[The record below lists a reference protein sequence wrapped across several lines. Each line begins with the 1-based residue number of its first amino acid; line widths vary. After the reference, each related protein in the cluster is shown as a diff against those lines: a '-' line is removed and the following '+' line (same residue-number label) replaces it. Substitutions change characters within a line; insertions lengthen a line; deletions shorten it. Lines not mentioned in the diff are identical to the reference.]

1 MNLKIGWRN
10 DNLEM
15 AYSVKNATDEAWT
28 RLVLVNSG
36 VSGVKGMMMAR
47 PEMSTFSIKYNF

>member
-1 MNLKIGWRN
+1 
-10 DNLEM
+10 M